1 MGHSTGAFSRG
12 IQPGHSAGA
21 PASPSDGWA
30 SPGARTPLPGAV
42 DSLPPIAPTRRGLG
56 HGLLFGVLAL
66 AAILLLAQGEVAGL
80 GRILADLPAG
90 VAISAAVHLPQILL
104 TAMAWQVLLPAAQ
117 RPPFAVMARLRWCR
131 EAANALLPAGAL
143 VGQAAAARL
152 LARHGVPAGM
162 AGATA
167 TVDLTLEAV
176 AQLLFTL
183 AGIGL
188 LLGRGP
194 DAAMAGLAA
203 AGLGVAAVG
212 ALAMVIAQR
221 NLGPLERLL
230 ARLGQRWPA
239 LNPGWIG
246 DVRRAVLDL
255 HTERRALA
263 ASVLW
268 HGVAW
273 VLGAVEIIGVLGLLG
288 HEVSFADALV
298 IESLAQA
305 LRNVGFMLP
314 GALAVQEG
322 AIIGAAALVGVPP
335 GAALAAALIRRA
347 REVLF
352 GLPGLLAWHRSETS
366 GIAKGIGY
374 RE

>member
-1 MGHSTGAFSRG
+1 M
-12 IQPGHSAGA
+12 
-21 PASPSDGWA
+21 
-30 SPGARTPLPGAV
+30 
-42 DSLPPIAPTRRGLG
+42 
-56 HGLLFGVLAL
+56 LFGVLAL
-66 AAILLLAQGEVAGL
+66 AAILLLGQGEVAGL

-104 TAMAWQVLLPAAQ
+104 TAMAWQVLLPAGQ
-117 RPPFAVMARLRWCR
+117 RPPFAVMALLRWCR
-131 EAANALLPAGAL
+131 ESANALLPAGAL

-152 LARHGVPAGM
+152 LARRGVPAGM

-176 AQLLFTL
+176 SQLVFTL

-188 LLGRGP
+188 LLAGGA
-194 DAAMAGLAA
+194 DQAVAGLAA
-203 AGLGVAAVG
+203 AGLGVAAAG
-212 ALAMVIAQR
+212 ALAMVVAQR
-221 NLGPLERLL
+221 NLGPLEQLL
-230 ARLGQRWPA
+230 ARAGRRWPRLGPV

-246 DVRRAVLDL
+246 EVRRAVLDL

-273 VLGAVEIIGVLGLLG
+273 VLGAVEIMGVLWLLG
-288 HEVSFADALV
+288 HDVTFADALV

-322 AIIGAAALVGVPP
+322 AIIAAAALVGVPP
-335 GAALAAALIRRA
+335 GAALACALIRRA

-352 GLPGLLAWHRSETS
+352 GLPGLLAWHRLETREV
-366 GIAKGIGY
+366 GY